1 MRLTR
6 HTDYSLRVLMFL
18 AVRPEKLATI
28 HEIAEAFDI
37 SRAHLM
43 KVVHSLAKLGY
54 VQTVRGRGGGL
65 ELARPAREIRLGRLI
80 QQTEDSVE
88 LVECFSTGAHP
99 RGCRITAACKLRGV
113 LGDAVS
119 AFFRSL
125 DEHTLEDIV
134 SGRTTQ
140 LRRLLLLG

>member
-6 HTDYSLRVLMFL
+6 HSDYSLRVLMFL
-18 AVRPEKLATI
+18 ALRPGKLATI

-43 KVVHSLAKLGY
+43 KVVHALGKLGY

-65 ELARPAREIRLGRLI
+65 ELARPAREIRLGRLL
-80 QQTEDSVE
+80 QQTEEPVE
-88 LVECFSTGAHP
+88 LVECSSTGAHP
-99 RGCRITAACKLRGV
+99 DCKILPACKLRGV
-113 LGDAVS
+113 LAQALS

-125 DEHTLEDIV
+125 DEYTLQDIV
-134 SGRTTQ
+134 SGQTTQ
-140 LRRLLLLG
+140 LRRLLLIA